1 MLKTANPRTEKKIM
15 DKANNAGTNNFLLS
29 SFEVIS
35 SYIMR
40 KAIKIRVPMN
50 VLDPMIKPVEEA
62 IVEDAIV
69 EEAIAEDAIDDIML
83 DSIFILSSRTWGFSY
98 VTASFSLRN
107 F

>member
-29 SFEVIS
+29 SFEVIN

-50 VLDPMIKPVEEA
+50 VWDPMMNPVEEA

-69 EEAIAEDAIDDIML
+69 EEAIAEDAIDDSML
-83 DSIFILSSRTWGFSY
+83 DSISILSPKLFGFSY
-98 VTASFSLRN
+98 VSASSFLRN